1 MPLAIV
7 NGDLS
12 QGHCWAATP
21 AIAALNTNVTI
32 NGERIVVLGDS
43 YVSHVPG
50 CTVPPTSHSVT
61 TLEGSPNVFINGN
74 PIVRDSDPLSCG
86 DVADSQ
92 RQQSVFI
99 NGGGNISLVVSSP
112 LDPTE
117 SLGYT
122 VQSITDS
129 WPMVSFQGNKISRRD
144 YTVNQTVSDFGYWC
158 RSALNSSFTSNGFVV
173 TLLEEITNNIYY
185 SYAGI
190 GATAIPQGINT
201 PLRGPLDAY
210 VTYERLDSKGMV
222 IFDEQSN
229 SIRIDPSFRPSRN
242 SPRAVGPTERTQLIN
257 FTEEITIRVK
267 YGDLFY
273 GDVNIPIHFTF
284 TTDDCR

>member
-21 AIAALNTNVTI
+21 AIATLNTNVTI

-43 YVSHVPG
+43 YAPHVPG
-50 CTVPPTSHSVT
+50 CTDPPTSHSVA

-74 PIVRDSDPLSCG
+74 PIVRDSDPLACG

-92 RQQSVFI
+92 IQQSVFI

-129 WPMVSFQGNKISRRD
+129 WPMVSFQGNKISRRGS
-144 YTVNQTVSDFGYWC
+144 VNQILSDFRYWC

-173 TLLEEITNNIYY
+173 TLLEEVTNNIYY

-190 GATAIPQGINT
+190 GATAIPSGINT

-210 VTYERLDSKGMV
+210 VTYERRDSKGMV

-242 SPRAVGPTERTQLIN
+242 YPPQTAPTQRTELRD

-273 GDVNIPIHFTF
+273 EDVNIPIHFTF
-284 TTDDCR
+284 TTDDCT